1 MKTVDYILKDYELM
15 KNKRHRFENLWQEV
29 AQRVDPTQATF
40 NTTLLNLESIPQQ
53 KFDSSAARAL
63 PKFASIM
70 KQIIC
75 PRTRKWSKFCTTDPE
90 LTDYFQ
96 EYFDAVTETINK
108 LRYSNRSGFDSA
120 VDMMF
125 RGAGLFGQMPFF
137 VDDRV
142 KDGIYYR
149 TFPMS
154 SVYAKCNAYGE
165 KDVYARRF
173 ELDRRQA
180 IEQFGEENLDKS
192 ILDNKEIDKKFEFI
206 HYVCPNEDIDD
217 KKFDKAGMKYSS
229 YYIDVTNRK
238 IVSAGGY
245 HSMPYCMSR
254 LDIFPTE
261 DVYGYGAAM
270 QCLPEQKV
278 LNAMMRITMKGAE
291 VTADPEILVRDDE
304 VVNINQFGVAG
315 SVISGGIDSDGKP
328 TVTTMQ
334 RNINFNYLE
343 NLRLEHKEAIAD
355 SFCINLLNILIN
367 DPSAKTATEVM
378 IKKQEQ
384 AILLAPMATR
394 QYQEW
399 AAIMALREFDIHD
412 RAGRLPQ
419 MPEDLVYQLQKNG
432 NKLTIEF
439 ESPLDD
445 AQKGEEAIKMNR
457 YFEATTPLI
466 QLYPEIATVNNPI
479 EIAKIYARSIGIPA
493 KAIRKDV
500 DIAEAIKQQ
509 REAADAERLLA
520 AAPTLSDSAK
530 NLAAAGLEA
539 QSGIKLI

>member
-1 MKTVDYILKDYELM
+1 MKTVDYILDDYRQM
-15 KNKRHRFENLWQEV
+15 KNKRYRFDNLWQEV

-40 NTTLLNLESIPQQ
+40 NTTLLNLESLPQQ

-70 KQIIC
+70 KSIIC
-75 PRTRKWSKFCTTDPE
+75 PRTRKWSRFCTTDPE

-96 EYFDAVTETINK
+96 EYFDEVTETINK

-165 KDVYARRF
+165 KDVFVRKF
-173 ELDRRQA
+173 ELDKRQA
-180 IEQFGEENLDKS
+180 IEQFGEDNLDRQ
-192 ILDNKEIDKKFEFI
+192 ILDCKEIDKKFEFI
-206 HYVCPNEDIDD
+206 HYVCPNEDIDNR
-217 KKFDKAGMKYSS
+217 KFDKAGMKYSS
-229 YYIDVTNRK
+229 YYIDVASRK
-238 IVSAGGY
+238 IVSVGGY

-261 DVYGYGAAM
+261 EVYGYGAAM

-291 VTADPEILVRDDE
+291 VSADPEILVRDDE

-328 TVTTMQ
+328 TVATMQ

-343 NLRLEHKEAIAD
+343 KLRLEFKEAIAD

-367 DPSAKTATEVM
+367 DPAAKTATEVM
-378 IKKQEQ
+378 VKKQEQ
-384 AILLAPMATR
+384 AVLLAPMATR

-399 AAIMALREFDIHD
+399 AAVMALREFDIHD

-419 MPEDLVYQLQKNG
+419 MPEDLIYELQKKENR
-432 NKLTIEF
+432 LTIEF

-445 AQKGEEAIKMNR
+445 AQKSEDAIKMNR
-457 YFEATTPLI
+457 YLEATTPLM
-466 QLYPEIATVNNPI
+466 QLFPEIATVNDPI
-479 EIAKIYARSIGIPA
+479 EIAKIYAKSIGIPA
-493 KAIRKDV
+493 KVIRKDA
-500 DIAEAIKQQ
+500 DIAQAIQQQ
-509 REAADAERLLA
+509 RQAADAERLLK
-520 AAPTLSDSAK
+520 AAPALSSSAK
-530 NLAAAGLEA
+530 NLAAANVEA
-539 QSGIKLI
+539 QTGIKLI